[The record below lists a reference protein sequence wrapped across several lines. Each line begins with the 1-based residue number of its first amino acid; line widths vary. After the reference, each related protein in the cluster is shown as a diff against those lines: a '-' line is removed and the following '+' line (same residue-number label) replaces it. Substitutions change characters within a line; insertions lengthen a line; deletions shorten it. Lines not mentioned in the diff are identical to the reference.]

1 MLERFLVATA
11 RWVLRHSWISLGT
24 ILLITAFFASHARK
38 VEMYSQ
44 FADLL
49 PQGHPYIKAYN
60 HFRQT
65 FGGANV
71 VVLAVAVKEGD
82 IFNTQTLQKI
92 RDVTEAV
99 DQIDGV
105 NHYQVASIAHVK
117 IRKLETGSG
126 GLILSRPVLPE
137 DISNDP
143 KELQRLKE
151 SMFNNDIVY

>member
-1 MLERFLVATA
+1 MFERFLTATA
-11 RWVLRHSWISLGT
+11 RWVLRHSWLSLGVL
-24 ILLITAFFASHARK
+24 LLITAFFASQARK

-49 PQGHPYIKAYN
+49 PQGHPYIKTYN

-82 IFNTQTLQKI
+82 IFNQKTLRKI
-92 RDVTEAV
+92 RYVTEAV

-126 GLILSRPVLPE
+126 GLILSLPVLPE
-137 DISNDP
+137 DILTDP
-143 KELQRLKE
+143 KELLRLKE